1 MFGRRHTVPAR
12 HAYLG
17 QIDLTER
24 GGTMEAIAHL
34 DMEIDAYLADAFG
47 ALDAKLD
54 ASNANMLVRVRRNKP
69 TPPAHREMPTD

>member
-1 MFGRRHTVPAR
+1 
-12 HAYLG
+12 
-17 QIDLTER
+17 
-24 GGTMEAIAHL
+24 MEAIAHL